1 MYKKIF
7 LVIAAS
13 AFIFNFVKAQNVIIT
28 GKALD
33 SVTQSPLISATV
45 VLNDKNKLTKYHGL
59 TNKKG
64 EFEIKDVKRGEY
76 TLKISYV
83 GYRDFEKRINVKDK
97 NINFGNL
104 FIAQIKITTE
114 EVDVTANAPIGEQKE
129 DTTIF
134 NASSIKTLPDANA
147 EDLVK
152 KLPGVQ
158 VESDGTVKAQG
169 EEVKKVL
176 VDGKQ
181 FFGEDPTLSLRN
193 LPAEV
198 VDKVQIYD
206 KMSEQAEF
214 TGFDDGQSS
223 KTMNIITKINRRS
236 GTFGKFSGGYG
247 YQDKYIA
254 SLNLNLFDNDRRISI
269 MGITNNISQQ
279 NFSIMD
285 ILDMGGGG
293 GLRGQFIRMA
303 FRGGGTGGFRPSGGG
318 TRMLSQSGIGD
329 FMVGQMD
336 GISTTHAFGV
346 NYSDDWSENIE
357 VSGSYFFNYTEN
369 RNERTLN
376 REYILTSDSLS
387 YYNQNTDSYN
397 KNNNHRFNMR
407 LKYDID
413 TNNSIILRPNL
424 TVQASNVDN
433 NQLSDYLLSDGNP
446 LNTSDNLYKSSYEG
460 LNFSNEF
467 LYRHRFETKGRTFS
481 ISLNTSFNDKRG
493 SGGQFTESIYYQLSQ
508 TMYDTLNQKSL
519 SPVGG
524 YGLSGNVSYT
534 EPLSD
539 NQQLQFS
546 YNANYNS
553 NNSDKRTYDFN
564 PINFDYD
571 LLDTLLSNKF
581 DNYYFTQ
588 KGELAYRLKTD
599 EMNFTAG
606 LAYQKAEL
614 NSQQDFPYSLT
625 MDYKFDNILPSMRL
639 TYKFSKTEN
648 MNIFYRTSTNS
659 PSISQLQNVIDVSNP
674 MQLST
679 GNPELEQQYSHFLMG
694 RFSSFSADFNNVI
707 LAFTSFNYRTNTI
720 ANSTFIATQDTTL
733 SGGIILP
740 AGGQLT
746 RPVNLGASLNL
757 SSFFT
762 YGFPINLIKS
772 KMNLNIGGSYS
783 RTPSLVNDVTNFS
796 NAYNTNLQ
804 IVLTSNVSEDLDFT
818 LSSRGNFAITKNTIR
833 EDLNNNYNYYTNS
846 FNFQW
851 IFWEGI
857 FINADL
863 RNNFYTG
870 LVQENNNDFTL
881 LNLSIGKKLF
891 TNNAGE
897 IKLTIFDALKQ
908 NKSIQ
913 TNVTD
918 YYIEY
923 SQNKI
928 LQQYIM
934 LTFTYN
940 LRSFGGMQRPN
951 LFPGPPHSHD

>member
-1 MYKKIF
+1 MNKKIF
-7 LVIAAS
+7 LVIS
-13 AFIFNFVKAQNVIIT
+13 TFISLFNFVIAQNVVIT

-33 SVTQSPLISATV
+33 SISKSPMISATV
-45 VLNDKNKLTKYHGL
+45 VLNDKNKETKYHDL
-59 TNKKG
+59 TNIKG
-64 EFEIKDVKRGEY
+64 EFEIKEVKQGEY
-76 TLKISYV
+76 TLKITYV
-83 GYRDFEKRINVKDK
+83 GYRDIEKKIIVKDK
-97 NINFGNL
+97 DIKLGNL
-104 FIAQIKITTE
+104 FVSQTNITTD

-134 NASSIKTLPDANA
+134 NANSIKTLPDANA

-158 VESDGTVKAQG
+158 VESDGKVKAQG

-181 FFGEDPTLSLRN
+181 FFGDDPTLSLRN
-193 LPAEV
+193 LPADV
-198 VDKVQIYD
+198 IDKVQIYD

-223 KTMNIITKINRRS
+223 KTMNIITKNNKRS

-247 YQDKYIA
+247 HQDKYIA
-254 SLNLNLFDNDRRISI
+254 SLNLNIFDNAQRISM
-269 MGITNNISQQ
+269 MGISNNISQQ

-285 ILDMGGGG
+285 ILDMAGGGG
-293 GLRGQFIRMA
+293 QRGQFLRMA
-303 FRGGGTGGFRPSGGG
+303 FRGGGPGGFRPGGG
-318 TRMLSQSGIGD
+318 ESRMLSQSGIGD

-336 GISTTHAFGV
+336 GISSTHAFGI
-346 NYSDDWSENIE
+346 NYSDDWSEDIE
-357 VSGSYFFNYTEN
+357 FSGSYFFNYTEN
-369 RNERTLN
+369 RNDQTLN
-376 REYILTSDSLS
+376 REYTLISDSLS

-397 KNNNHRFNMR
+397 KNNNHRFNFR

-413 TNNSIILRPNL
+413 TNNSIILRPYL

-433 NQLSDYLLSDGNP
+433 NQLSEYLLSDGNP

-460 LNFSNEF
+460 LNFSNEL
-467 LYRHRFETKGRTFS
+467 LYRHKFETKGRTFS
-481 ISLNTSFNDKRG
+481 ISLNTGLNDKNG
-493 SGGQFTESIYYQLSQ
+493 SGNQLTESMYNKMNQ
-508 TMYDTLNQKSL
+508 TTYDTLNQKSI

-524 YGLSGNVSYT
+524 YGLSGNISYT
-534 EPLSD
+534 EPLAD

-546 YNANYNS
+546 YNANYNL

-564 PINFDYD
+564 PESIDYD
-571 LLDTLLSNKF
+571 ILDTMLSNKF

-588 KGELAYRLKTD
+588 RPELSYRLKSD

-606 LAYQKAEL
+606 LAYQRAEL
-614 NSQQDFPYSLT
+614 NSLQDFPHSLS
-625 MDYKFDNILPSMRL
+625 MNYKFDNILPSMRL
-639 TYKFSKTEN
+639 TYKFSKTDN
-648 MNIFYRTSTNS
+648 LNIFYRTSTNS

-679 GNPELEQQYSHFLMG
+679 GNPALEQQYSHFLMG

-707 LAFTSFNYRTNTI
+707 LGFTSFNYRTNTI

-733 SGGIILP
+733 ERGIILP

-746 RPVNLGASLNL
+746 KPVNLGASMNI

-772 KMNLNIGGSYS
+772 KMNLNLGGSYS
-783 RTPSLVNDVTNFS
+783 RTPSLVNNITNFL

-804 IVLTSNVSEDLDFT
+804 IVLTSNISEDLDFT
-818 LSSRGNFAITKNTIR
+818 LSSRGNFAITKNSIR
-833 EDLNNNYNYYTNS
+833 EELDNNYNYYTNS
-846 FNFQW
+846 LNFQW
-851 IFWEGI
+851 IIWEGV
-857 FINADL
+857 FFNVDL
-863 RNNFYTG
+863 RNQFYTG
-870 LVQENNNDFTL
+870 LVQENNNNFTL
-881 LNLSIGKKLF
+881 LNLGIGKKLF

-897 IKLTIFDALKQ
+897 IKLTVFDALKQ

-940 LRSFGGMQRPN
+940 LRAFGGMQPQMP
-951 LFPGPPHSHD
+951 FGPPGHRHD